1 MSVCEILYVGIW
13 SNSIKILF
21 SLLFVYCEFLPF
33 FTWWTE
39 ILFEDIY
46 QTFILFKDG
55 IVVIMHMNITLYMI
69 IQLCWFATDKVD
81 PGEKPPMESNLWHE
95 CTPITACCASNGNI
109 LTEHSFLIKQNW
121 AWNLIFSASLEKKL
135 YRFVSLNGHLW
146 TYSVINLIGENL
158 NELFCLKSI

>member
-1 MSVCEILYVGIW
+1 MLRNIHYCSALKWIVFYIFHISSAIVTILNKCQYVWYFHVGIW

-21 SLLFVYCEFLPF
+21 SLCEFLPF

-121 AWNLIFSASLEKKL
+121 AWNLIFTASLEKK
-135 YRFVSLNGHLW
+135 
-146 TYSVINLIGENL
+146 
-158 NELFCLKSI
+158 